1 MNGIDGEVYQAQSGQ
16 WSFRV
21 TCDGEELCGGG
32 GFYSE
37 DQARDAMA
45 EVLADYQVEE

>member
-1 MNGIDGEVYQAQSGQ
+1 MNGIDGEVFKAQSGQ

-32 GFYSE
+32 GYRTE
-37 DQARDAMA
+37 GEATDAMS